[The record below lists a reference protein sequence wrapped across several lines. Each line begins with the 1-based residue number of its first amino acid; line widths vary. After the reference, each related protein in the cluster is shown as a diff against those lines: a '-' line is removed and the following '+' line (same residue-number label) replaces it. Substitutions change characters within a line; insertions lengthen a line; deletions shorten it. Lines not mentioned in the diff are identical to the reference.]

1 MVWLVGVIKI
11 CVSQG
16 SSEKQNQERERERD
30 LKESHAVAGAGKSE
44 ICSVC
49 RGGLETWGRVDVA
62 AGAPRLSG
70 GRNSSPVNALT
81 LTADTEVLGIQ
92 FAL

>member
-1 MVWLVGVIKI
+1 MLARALQRNRTK
-11 CVSQG
+11 
-16 SSEKQNQERERERD
+16 KERERD

-49 RGGLETWGRVDVA
+49 PGGVETWGRVDVA

-92 FAL
+92 FTL